1 MEDLIAKYLF
11 DELTPKEEKNLLD
24 WISKSPENAETFV
37 HSKKLLTLSDSY
49 SNPFKPDP
57 DKAWLKVKL
66 KALSP
71 SMDSFKHHT
80 RRILLKPGIFSIA
93 ASIILLCGLVYVF
106 SVLLSH
112 NYNNMM
118 DASGEL
124 ANADELHVEMVEIIS
139 GDQVEI
145 LYLPDSSLAI
155 LNKNSKLTYPKHFDE
170 DNRIVK
176 LEGESFFQVKRD
188 PNHPFYVFTENTKTR
203 VLGTSFNVK
212 AYKDDPNTEVTV
224 TSGKVV
230 FFLEG
235 TKKDRLLVLES
246 NDKATFNKKKVSVL
260 KTRNENMN
268 YLAWFNEL
276 ELEIVEELPLPK
288 PELITMAGSNRE
300 EIYGKEKASPLDYLN
315 NVSKWSNTFVWNNRL
330 IKKTLVEGEIY
341 SSAVIAHY
349 HEITLKATF
358 YDGDDAAIATELF
371 VVRQRVAPGDIIKYQ
386 RKLDRWYDLTSK
398 VIIEIEKAEAPTISL
413 YRD

>member
-11 DELTPKEEKNLLD
+11 DELTPKEEKKLLD

-37 HSKKLLTLSDSY
+37 HSKKMLTLSDSY
-49 SNPFKPDP
+49 SYTFKPDV
-57 DKAWLKVKL
+57 DNAWLKVKL

-71 SMDSFKHHT
+71 SIDSFKSQS
-80 RRILLKPGIFSIA
+80 RNILMRPGIFSIA

-106 SVLLSH
+106 AVLLS
-112 NYNNMM
+112 NNGAMNTPY
-118 DASGEL
+118 EL
-124 ANADELHVEMVEIIS
+124 ANGEKLQTEMVEIIA

-176 LEGESFFQVKRD
+176 LEGESFFEVKRD

-212 AYKDDPNTEVTV
+212 AYKNDPNTEVTV

-246 NDKATFNKKKVSVL
+246 NDKATFNKKEIKVL

-288 PELITMAGSNRE
+288 AELIVMTGTNRE
-300 EIYGKEKASPLDYLN
+300 EIYGKEKATPTDYLN

-341 SSAVIAHY
+341 SSAVIAYY

-358 YDGDDAAIATELF
+358 YDSEDAAIATELF
-371 VVRQRVAPGDIIKYQ
+371 VVHQEVAPGDIIKYQ
-386 RKLDRWYDLTSK
+386 RKLDKWYDLTSK
-398 VIIEIEKAEAPTISL
+398 VIIEIDKAEAPTISL
-413 YRD
+413 YKN